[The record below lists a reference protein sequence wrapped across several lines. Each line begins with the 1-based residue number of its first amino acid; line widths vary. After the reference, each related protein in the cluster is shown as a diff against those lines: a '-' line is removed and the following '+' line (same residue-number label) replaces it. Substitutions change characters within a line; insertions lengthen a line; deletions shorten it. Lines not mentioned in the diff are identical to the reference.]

1 MELRK
6 IIRTDIAASA
16 VAHLTLVALIILISE
31 VHPFHAAVPETV
43 SVDIVTPE
51 QVKEEE
57 AKAEEKAQEQAK
69 EKPPE
74 PLPDLKLPKLD
85 FSDKDKAEAAPKPAT
100 QQQAAAP
107 SPSPQASP
115 EPQQKQPQPQPS
127 QAPKQ
132 REANVQPQ
140 PSQQPPPQPQQQ
152 PPPQAMPQP
161 PSQQP
166 PPQAMQQPQA
176 APPAYQ
182 APEPDVTVK
191 YGVML
196 GLPPELPPE
205 LPKDAPKDDG
215 GDAKDSIAAKLP
227 SEVVAAL
234 RRHLKSCQA
243 AGRGRPDR
251 QRQHQ
256 AAHGVRHRRHAGAP
270 ADPDRSS
277 AIREGRGHR
286 EIRDR
291 SAPGLPA
298 LQDAAGRQIRGM
310 EGVGLAVLAAG
321 FWRGIGCL
329 AAIRARRDRRGPC
342 RRRASALRE
351 LATARASRPRRRGTG

>member
-31 VHPFHAAVPETV
+31 VHPFHAAAPETV

-57 AKAEEKAQEQAK
+57 AKAKAEEKAQEQAK

-85 FSDKDKAEAAPKPAT
+85 FTDKDKAEAAPKPAT

-140 PSQQPPPQPQQQ
+140 PQQPQPSQQPPPQSQQQ

-227 SEVVAAL
+227 PEVIAAL
-234 RRHLKSCQA
+234 RRHLKSCA
-243 AGRGRPDR
+243 K
-251 QRQHQ
+251 
-256 AAHGVRHRRHAGAP
+256 
-270 ADPDRSS
+270 
-277 AIREGRGHR
+277 
-286 EIRDR
+286 
-291 SAPGLPA
+291 LPA
-298 LQDAAGRQIRGM
+298 
-310 EGVGLAVLAAG
+310 GVDPTDNVNIKLRTVFATDGTLARPPILIEAPPSAKGV
-321 FWRGIGCL
+321 
-329 AAIRARRDRRGPC
+329 AIVKSAM
-342 RRRASALRE
+342 SALQACQPYKMLPSDKYAE
-351 LATARASRPRRRGTG
+351 WSVMDLSFTPGDFGG

>member
-227 SEVVAAL
+227 SEVIAAL
-234 RRHLKSCQA
+234 RRHLKSCAKLPAGVDPTDNVNIKLRTVFATDGTLARPPILIEAPPSAKGVAIVKSATAALQA
-243 AGRGRPDR
+243 CQPYKML
-251 QRQHQ
+251 
-256 AAHGVRHRRHAGAP
+256 P
-270 ADPDRSS
+270 ADKYGEWKILDLPFSP
-277 AIREGRGHR
+277 
-286 EIRDR
+286 RDF
-291 SAPGLPA
+291 G
-298 LQDAAGRQIRGM
+298 GG
-310 EGVGLAVLAAG
+310 
-321 FWRGIGCL
+321 
-329 AAIRARRDRRGPC
+329 
-342 RRRASALRE
+342 
-351 LATARASRPRRRGTG
+351 